1 MIFGARLLEKLINLL
16 ISGTMSMFSRCY
28 VLYLYGHCTL
38 YLPRNFYQCWQEQST
53 GKSHNWVLGF
63 YNSGISITT
72 PWKAPLGCGELFRP
86 RLSPRTMY
94 NTKLQKRK
102 RKHTEISSSC
112 WVLWQ
117 VYVIQLIVMQIA
129 LIWGKIWW
137 WSTAVQ
143 RPRLYL
149 WIYLV
154 RKKFDCRCSR

>member
-1 MIFGARLLEKLINLL
+1 MIFGARLLEKLIS
-16 ISGTMSMFSRCY
+16 ICWFQEQWACSQDAMCSICM
-28 VLYLYGHCTL
+28 VCTL
-38 YLPRNFYQCWQEQST
+38 YLPRNFHQCWQEQST